1 MLGLS
6 RSTTLALVLLALG
19 VVAQDTGTG
28 STDTGASG
36 DTGNTGDTTTT
47 TATDGSMG
55 DGTGVSASPAASAV
69 GSAPAAS
76 SAAGPAASV
85 SGAGAMPSGTTG
97 NGTVGSDTDI
107 PGGNTKWNKTWFYM
121 PDRRR
126 DGYWVNGLAN
136 VAAWKPVPD
145 PADIILVNS
154 ANAGFAQQ
162 VVYKDIPG
170 GVQNV
175 NVTINDIPVGSGYV
189 IWLVEA
195 GTTIKLGQSYG
206 FSIKPAGTEQGS
218 TATTPFAVPSFNPN
232 PNGEANGAGGSA
244 ATNGAIVAA
253 AGMIAPSLIGIG
265 AGALFGFYAAMSAM

>member
-1 MLGLS
+1 MG
-6 RSTTLALVLLALG
+6 
-19 VVAQDTGTG
+19 
-28 STDTGASG
+28 GA
-36 DTGNTGDTTTT
+36 T
-47 TATDGSMG
+47 
-55 DGTGVSASPAASAV
+55 
-69 GSAPAAS
+69 
-76 SAAGPAASV
+76 
-85 SGAGAMPSGTTG
+85 PSGTTTG
-97 NGTVGSDTDI
+97 NGTVGGADTDI
-107 PGGNTKWNKTWFYM
+107 PGGDPNWNSTWFYM

-126 DGYWVNGLAN
+126 DGYWVNGIAN

-145 PADIILVNS
+145 PADIILVNA

-244 ATNGAIVAA
+244 ATNGAIKAA
-253 AGMIAPSLIGIG
+253 ATTICPSLVGIG
-265 AGALFGFYAAMSAM
+265 AGALVGLVAAMSAV